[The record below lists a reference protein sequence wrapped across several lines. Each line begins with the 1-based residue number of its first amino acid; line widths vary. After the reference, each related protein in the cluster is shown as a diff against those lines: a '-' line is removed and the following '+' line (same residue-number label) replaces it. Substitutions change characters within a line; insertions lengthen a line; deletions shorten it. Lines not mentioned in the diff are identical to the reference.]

1 MARESGGNFELPA
14 EMRAFAEKSVEQAK
28 QACESFLAAAQ
39 NAVNTAGSQVTTAQ
53 SGAKEAGEL
62 AMRFAQRNIAA
73 SFEFAQK
80 LARAK
85 DPQEVIALHAEYA
98 SEPNRGAERPG
109 QGIEAAGG
117 ENRRAGGP
125 LGLRRR

>member
-1 MARESGGNFELPA
+1 MARESGGSFEIPA

-28 QACESFLAAAQ
+28 QACESFLNAAQ

-98 SEPNRGAERPG
+98 GSQIAVLSDQAKELGRQAAKIAG
-109 QGIEAAGG
+109 QAAH
-117 ENRRAGGP
+117 
-125 LGLRRR
+125 

>member
-1 MARESGGNFELPA
+1 MARESGGSFEIPA

-28 QACESFLAAAQ
+28 QACESFLNAAQ

-53 SGAKEAGEL
+53 SGVKEAGEL

-98 SEPNRGAERPG
+98 GSQIAVLSDQAKELGRQAAKITERAPH
-109 QGIEAAGG
+109 
-117 ENRRAGGP
+117 
-125 LGLRRR
+125 

>member
-1 MARESGGNFELPA
+1 MARESGASFEIPA
-14 EMRAFAEKSVEQAK
+14 EMRAFAEKSMEQAK

-39 NAVNTAGSQVTTAQ
+39 DAVNTTGSQVTTAQ

-98 SEPNRGAERPG
+98 GSQIAVLSDQAKE
-109 QGIEAAGG
+109 
-117 ENRRAGGP
+117 
-125 LGLRRR
+125 LRRQAAKIAGQAAH